1 MISYEQKLA
10 MRLLDAMNA
19 AHDSLS
25 SQAQRGSA
33 SCVERAMDELD
44 TAAAAEIARM
54 FERNSQRS
62 AA

>member
-1 MISYEQKLA
+1 MIGYEQKLA
-10 MRLLDAMNA
+10 TRLLDAMTA

-25 SQAQRGSA
+25 SQGQRGSA

-44 TAAAAEIARM
+44 TASAAEIARM
-54 FERNSQRS
+54 IERNREK